1 MKKVMMFLKV
11 AFLAISFMLVVNE
24 IGTNR
29 IVQAQ
34 DDPPGG
40 IGVCPTNQDCTS
52 GSSGCQCLA
61 FDCRGCFLRNGQ
73 TGCGKCSTGS

>member
-11 AFLAISFMLVVNE
+11 AFLAISFMLVASE

-34 DDPPGG
+34 DEPPGG
-40 IGVCPTNQDCTS
+40 GD
-52 GSSGCQCLA
+52 GCQTSMDCSE
-61 FDCRGCFLRNGQ
+61 DSTGCYCHRTGCRGCYIRNGQ
-73 TGCGKCSTGS
+73 SGCGKCSAGS